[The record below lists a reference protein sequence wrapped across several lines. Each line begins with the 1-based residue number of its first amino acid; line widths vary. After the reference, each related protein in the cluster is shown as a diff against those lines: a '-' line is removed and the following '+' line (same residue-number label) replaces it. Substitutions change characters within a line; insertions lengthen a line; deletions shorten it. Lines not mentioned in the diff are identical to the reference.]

1 MSLAPMPSQPSSPP
15 AGRQL
20 LGTSGARQRRAP
32 SPTGIARR
40 RWVVR
45 WSKRLLPV
53 FALALLSSLALW
65 PELNRQADE
74 ARVAY
79 RRATVAEPDAARLT
93 DARYRGVDER
103 GRPYTL
109 TSSTAVQVSPER
121 INLTDPVGD
130 TTMQNGTWLLL
141 SARNGVYMQHIS
153 QLDLQDNVVLYRDDG
168 TTLKSATAT
177 MDLKQGA
184 ASGNDPVHAEG
195 PFGVLDAQSFALTD
209 KGDTIQF
216 SGPAKLIIN
225 GGP

>member
-1 MSLAPMPSQPSSPP
+1 MSLARMSSPPQSPP
-15 AGRQL
+15 AGRHL
-20 LGTSGARQRRAP
+20 VGTGAARPRRAP
-32 SPTGIARR
+32 SPAGIARR
-40 RWVVR
+40 RWMVR

-53 FALALLSSLALW
+53 LALALLSSLALW

-79 RRATVAEPDAARLT
+79 RRATAVEPDAARLT

-109 TSSTAVQVSPER
+109 TSTTAIQVSPER
-121 INLTDPVGD
+121 VNLTDPVGD
-130 TTMQNGTWLLL
+130 STMQNGTWLML
-141 SARNGVYMQHIS
+141 SAKNGVYMQHIS

-177 MDLKQGA
+177 IDLKQGA
-184 ASGNDPVHAEG
+184 ALGNDPVHAEG
-195 PFGVLDAQSFALTD
+195 PFGVLDAKSFALTD

-216 SGPAKLIIN
+216 TGPAKLVIN